1 MASIWFASDH
11 HFGHANLLKFT
22 SDDGAYVRPGF
33 RDVDHMNET
42 MIANHNRVVGV
53 ADHAY
58 FLGDVGFSRA
68 TLAAVLPRLNG
79 KKRLILGNHDYSD
92 RQMMRFY
99 LEHFQKVMSWRYFT
113 EPDCALICTHCPLH
127 ESSFLGRYKGSCNV
141 HGPIHARRIDDPRYV
156 NICVEQIDYTPVS
169 YDWLLA
175 KARRAPQ
182 AAASANSARSPQ
194 QGRRR
199 WQ

>member
-53 ADHAY
+53 ADRAY

-68 TLAAVLPRLNG
+68 TLAAVSRCRFGRHQP
-79 KKRLILGNHDYSD
+79 KLI
-92 RQMMRFY
+92 
-99 LEHFQKVMSWRYFT
+99 
-113 EPDCALICTHCPLH
+113 EP
-127 ESSFLGRYKGSCNV
+127 SVR
-141 HGPIHARRIDDPRYV
+141 
-156 NICVEQIDYTPVS
+156 TPS
-169 YDWLLA
+169 
-175 KARRAPQ
+175 
-182 AAASANSARSPQ
+182 
-194 QGRRR
+194 G
-199 WQ
+199 